1 MFQIHFVHKL
11 TRLTLDEAL
20 KTPKGLAVLGAF
32 FIIGQGDNPA
42 YEPIISSL
50 RNIQYKS
57 KYMVSHEMR
66 SL

>member
-50 RNIQYKS
+50 GNIQYKS
-57 KYMVSHEMR
+57 KYMVLHEMR